1 MGKNHPYARSGVYN
15 SCGQPIRNPAAY
27 AAAGG
32 RTFSRSGG
40 YVANPVAYSSAIEV
54 HPRSGRVGRLAHH
67 THGKL
72 AHHTH
77 ALPQASVRQ
86 NTDSPKYLYHYT
98 DSSSASK
105 IQDSGTIRSSTHSSD
120 CALGRGVYLTAKPP
134 RTSTNNLLDNNYAGA
149 AGTRGADKVQSY
161 VRVDAD
167 RVAGA
172 VDNGRGSLG
181 RDVFVHRG
189 DLNLSAAGAKVRAPR
204 QPSARAQCRFVSAKR
219 TRRFGVVIRCP
230 RLGR

>member
-1 MGKNHPYARSGVYN
+1 LRTLSPTPRRLRY
-15 SCGQPIRNPAAY
+15 IRAQGES
-27 AAAGG
+27 AAA
-32 RTFSRSGG
+32 R
-40 YVANPVAYSSAIEV
+40 A
-54 HPRSGRVGRLAHH
+54 PRVEEEI
-67 THGKL
+67 GKL